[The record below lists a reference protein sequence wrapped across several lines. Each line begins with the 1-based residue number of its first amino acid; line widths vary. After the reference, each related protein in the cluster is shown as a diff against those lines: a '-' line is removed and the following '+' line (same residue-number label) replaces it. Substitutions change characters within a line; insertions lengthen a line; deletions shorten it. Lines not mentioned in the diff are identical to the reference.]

1 MEVKRIILFT
11 GKGGVGKTTIASA
24 TACLLSENN
33 LKTLVI
39 SIDPAHSLSD
49 VFEKELSPEPI
60 KIKKNLYAQEI
71 DVYYSIQK
79 HWNALKKYL
88 KAVFEWRGLD
98 EIIAE
103 EMAVLPGMEE
113 IAGFLWVDYH
123 YKNGEYDVIIL
134 DSAPTGETLKFLS
147 IPEITEWWFR
157 RIFPIQKK
165 IVTTIKPALKKLTDF
180 PLPEEKTYDD
190 VQRLFDSLYSL
201 HKIMQDS
208 NVSSIRIVTNPEKV
222 VLKETQRAFTYLH
235 LFGYPV
241 DAVIINRIMKDKNFE
256 DLMKVQEEYV
266 KKLSDFFEPIPI
278 FYSSFYKE
286 EITGYEKLLKFA
298 KDLYKDKNPAEIFY
312 KDIPIEFKKD
322 ENGYRIILKIK
333 EVKKEKIDIIQN
345 DEEISITI
353 GNFRKYLYL
362 PKNLSNYKAKSAK
375 IEENKLI
382 IFLEK

>member
-1 MEVKRIILFT
+1 MRIILFT

-24 TACLLSENN
+24 TASLLSENN

-49 VFEKELSPEPI
+49 VFEKELSPEPL

-88 KAVFEWRGLD
+88 KAVFEWRGFD

-103 EMAVLPGMEE
+103 EMAILPGMEE
-113 IAGFLWVDYH
+113 IAGFLWVDH
-123 YKNGEYDVIIL
+123 HFKNGEYDVIIV

-157 RIFPIQKK
+157 KIFPIQKK
-165 IVTTIKPALKKLTDF
+165 IVTTIRPALKKITDF
-180 PLPEEKTYDD
+180 PIPEEKTYDD
-190 VQRLFDSLYSL
+190 AQRLFDSLYSL

-208 NVSSIRIVTNPEKV
+208 SISSIRIVTNPEKV
-222 VLKETQRAFTYLH
+222 VLRETQRAFTYLH

-241 DAVIINRIMKDKNFE
+241 DAVIINRIIKDKIFE
-256 DLMKVQEEYV
+256 DLMKVQEEYI
-266 KKLSDFFEPIPI
+266 KKLSDFFAPIPI

-322 ENGYRIILKIK
+322 EKGYRIILKIK
-333 EVKKEKIDIIQN
+333 EVKKEKINIVQN
-345 DEEISITI
+345 DEEITITI

-362 PKNLSNYKAKSAK
+362 PKNLSNYKAKGAK
-375 IEENKLI
+375 IEEEKLI
-382 IFLEK
+382 IFLEKY